1 MKQKN
6 KKLLLKWLMLS
17 IFVIS
22 ITACQ
27 KDCELEP
34 DDTTNDTTAI
44 NDTIPTDTIP
54 TDTIPTDTI
63 PTDTIPDMTEACN
76 DSLLP
81 VVVMH
86 GFLASGDTYA
96 TQFQRMTSNDYCAER
111 IFAFDWNS
119 VGFGVDNTAA
129 LDAFVDEV
137 LAQTNAAKIN
147 LVGHSAGGDLG
158 YSYLSDAT
166 RAEKVAHYVH
176 LGSNYYD
183 NAAGDGQIPT
193 LNIWSS
199 DDETVPGSDIPNA
212 TNLMLTGADHYEV
225 ATNAETFAEMYRF
238 FNNGQEPETTE
249 IETESEI
256 IVSGKALS
264 LGLNEALANAEVSIY
279 AVSSATGERLSATPD
294 AVFTTD
300 DGGFWGPFEVQA
312 NTNYEF
318 LVAGSDANDRV
329 IHYYREAFTHS
340 NKLVY
345 LRTLPPPFSLAGFL
359 TNSLPS
365 DDNQSVM
372 AVFAASQAVINNRDE
387 LYVDGN
393 ELSTDEFASSEQTT
407 IAFFL
412 YDDGDYNTSLSSVG
426 LFGSFPFLNG
436 IDMFFD
442 TAEPTTISIEMNG
455 RTLNVPNWKS
465 ETEGITVVVFD

>member
-1 MKQKN
+1 MKQN
-6 KKLLLKWLMLS
+6 KKQLLLKWLMLS
-17 IFVIS
+17 VFIIF

-27 KDCELEP
+27 KDCEVEP
-34 DDTTNDTTAI
+34 EDTTIDTTTV
-44 NDTIPTDTIP
+44 NDTISIIDTIII
-54 TDTIPTDTI
+54 DTIINIIDVC
-63 PTDTIPDMTEACN
+63 D

-81 VVVMH
+81 IVVMH

-96 TQFQRMTSNDYCAER
+96 KQFQRFTTNDYCAER
-111 IFAFDWNS
+111 LFAFDWNS
-119 VGFGVDNTAA
+119 VGFGNDNTTT
-129 LDAFVDEV
+129 LDAFIDEV
-137 LAQTNAAKIN
+137 LAATNAEKVN

-158 YSYLSDAT
+158 YSYLSDGV

-183 NAAGDGQIPT
+183 DAAGDGQIPT
-193 LNIWSS
+193 LNIWSV
-199 DDETVPGSDIPNA
+199 DDETVAGSDIPNA
-212 TNLMLTGADHYEV
+212 TNLTLTDADHYEV

-238 FNNGQEPETTE
+238 FNDGQEAETTE
-249 IETESEI
+249 IETENEI
-256 IVSGKALS
+256 IISGKALS
-264 LGLNEALANAEVSIY
+264 LGLNEALTNAQVEVF
-279 AVSSATGERLSATPD
+279 AVSSATGERLNTTAD

-300 DGGFWGPFEVQA
+300 DKGFLGPFEVAA

-318 LVAGSDANDRV
+318 LVAGSDADDRE

-372 AVFAASQAVINNRDE
+372 AVFAASQAVINTRDE
-387 LYVDGN
+387 LYVNGN
-393 ELSTDEFASSEQTT
+393 ELSTVEFASSDQTT

-412 YDDGDYNTSLSSVG
+412 YDDGDYSTSLSSVG

-436 IDMFFD
+436 ADMFFD
-442 TAEPTTISIEMNG
+442 TAEPATINIEMNG
-455 RTLNVPNWKS
+455 RTINVPNWKS